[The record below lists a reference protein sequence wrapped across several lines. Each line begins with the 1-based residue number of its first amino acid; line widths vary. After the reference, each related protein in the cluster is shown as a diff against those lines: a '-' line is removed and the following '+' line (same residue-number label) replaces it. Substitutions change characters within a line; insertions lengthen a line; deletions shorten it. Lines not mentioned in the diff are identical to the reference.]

1 MRLMKEVHGFVANV
15 KTMSMKKKKLQVR
28 YTEDKHGKTLSIADE
43 DLGLQFTVPFNEISE
58 ILRDKT

>member
-15 KTMSMKKKKLQVR
+15 KTMSMKKKELHVR

-43 DLGLQFTVPFNEISE
+43 DLGLQFTVPFEKIE
-58 ILRDKT
+58 EMVKKK